1 VKKVIL
7 PIIAGIA
14 ITIAI
19 ISFIGL
25 NYNTN
30 SLDSATEP
38 TLLSTEPPK
47 FSSPV
52 KISQSGSKSQPAPDV
67 VFDDS
72 GKMYVLYQDT
82 EHDDEKD
89 AEIESENSSNSG
101 HGSHSSHGLVTNLY
115 MKTSVDN
122 GKTFSESV
130 RVNTIDG
137 DVVLDGRVAP
147 SIEIG
152 NNGEIYV
159 LWANSKP
166 EPNLFMGVYRTLEFA
181 KSTDGGNSFEPAVNI
196 AADEL
201 PSGKFFQTMTISGDG
216 NIHVAWLDSPAINN
230 GTGYLISDKS
240 RPSTVKYTKSTDG
253 GNTFEPTKPLDEN
266 PCPCCNVQSTSDE
279 NNNVYVSWR
288 KVFGSGETQVRDMVV
303 VSSLDSGE
311 TFSSPIKISED
322 NFNFDGCVHVG
333 APMSVDSKG
342 NLHVVWYT
350 GKTDAPGMYYATSS
364 DNGKTFSEPL
374 AILATDW
381 VPPQR
386 IYLSIDD
393 NDVVWITWE
402 ELTTVT
408 TNDTIWR
415 YGETQAN
422 IFTAQV
428 KDGNLIK
435 NPSPV
440 NISGGKSPAIDSYD
454 NKAAIV
460 WTDLNNSIM
469 SVVSEN

>member
-1 VKKVIL
+1 MNVKLIMIFAICAV
-7 PIIAGIA
+7 AGITVSA
-14 ITIAI
+14 YVYTSNASEI
-19 ISFIGL
+19 IPASDDISTF
-25 NYNTN
+25 N
-30 SLDSATEP
+30 SQETFSAP
-38 TLLSTEPPK
+38 ILVYQ
-47 FSSPV
+47 SSE
-52 KISQSGSKSQPAPDV
+52 KSQPAPDV

-82 EHDDEKD
+82 EKDTEKD
-89 AEIESENSSNSG
+89 TENSS
-101 HGSHSSHGLVTNLY
+101 HGSHGSHGLVTNLY
-115 MKTSVDN
+115 LKTSVDN

-152 NNGEIYV
+152 DNGEVYA
-159 LWANSKP
+159 LWANSRH
-166 EPNLFMGVYRTLEFA
+166 EPNLFMGVYRTLEFT
-181 KSTDGGNSFEPAVNI
+181 KSLDGGKSFEPAVNI

-230 GTGYLISDKS
+230 GTGYLMSDKS

-253 GNTFEPTKPLDEN
+253 GTTFEPTKSLVEN
-266 PCPCCNVQSTSDE
+266 PCPCCNVQSASDE

-288 KVFGSGETQVRDMVV
+288 QVFGEGESQIRDMVV
-303 VSSLDSGE
+303 ASSSDSGE
-311 TFSSPIKISED
+311 TFSSPTKISDD
-322 NFNFDGCVHVG
+322 NFNFNGCVHVG

-350 GKTDAPGMYYATSS
+350 GRSDAPGMYYAVSS
-364 DNGKTFSEPL
+364 DNGKTFSDPL

-386 IYLSIDD
+386 IYLSIDN
-393 NDVVWITWE
+393 NDVVWIAWE
-402 ELTTVT
+402 ELTTIT
-408 TNDTIWR
+408 NNDTIWR
-415 YGETQAN
+415 YGDTQAN
-422 IFTAQV
+422 IFSAKI
-428 KDGNLIK
+428 KDGVLIK
-435 NPSPV
+435 NPTPV
-440 NISGGKSPAIDSYD
+440 NVESGKSPAIASFDD
-454 NKAAIV
+454 KAAIV
-460 WTDLNNSIM
+460 WTGLDNSIQ